1 MTTRSTVFLLGFLL
15 THAGFVAAQEGIGQ
29 RDDTT
34 KLLSE
39 VVVRAYRYDRPMN
52 EVPAAIAVVG
62 LKDLERFNNTSIL
75 SAVNTIPGVRMEE
88 RSPGSYRFSIRGSL
102 LRSPFGVRNVKVYWN
117 GLPMTDGGGNTYL
130 NLLDFGAITNSE
142 IIKGPGAS
150 LYGAGTGG
158 VILLNNTINQQPQIR
173 FSTVIGSFGLQRY
186 QLSAQAGT
194 EKVKASVQ
202 YAHQQADGYRN
213 QTKMRRD
220 AINADV
226 QMALNPRST
235 LSTTI
240 FYTDLFYETPG
251 GLTKA
256 QYDED
261 PRQARPPKT
270 TPPPQAGAEEAKA
283 AVRNKSAY
291 AGVMYEYAWSN
302 NWTTRAGVYGSIT
315 EFENPSIRNYEIR
328 DETNIGGRTDTQ
340 YDFKRETWKGKI
352 TFGAEYQYFFSPVK
366 VYDNNLG
373 EVGTNIQANDE
384 LASQQL
390 LVFAQA
396 ELDLPNDFYLTIGAS
411 ENFLNYDFSALL
423 ENPSIAQQRKFSPVF
438 SPRIALLKK
447 LSSAVS
453 LYGSFSKGFS
463 PPSLAEVRPSTGT
476 YNDNLNPERGN
487 SYELGL
493 RGSALREKLLFELT
507 VYDFQLD
514 ETIVIQRA
522 PDGADYFVNAGKTD
536 QRGVEAKLSW
546 APKLNGRIISRLNL
560 WSSYTY
566 NYYRFVDYVQDG
578 NDFSGNRLTGVAPT
592 IALLGADIIFR
603 KIYINITSGY
613 TDAIPLNDANSE
625 YASSYVLLGARL
637 GIRTNLT
644 KNLPFEA
651 FVGIDNALN
660 ERYSLGNDLNAFGGR
675 YYNAAAK
682 RNYYVGIVISPFL
695 NKNGVRK

>member
-578 NDFSGNRLTGVAPT
+578 KDFSGNRLTGVAPT
-592 IALLGADIIFR
+592 IALLGADITFR

-695 NKNGVRK
+695 NKNGGRK

>member
-578 NDFSGNRLTGVAPT
+578 KDFSGNRLTGVAPT

>member
-651 FVGIDNALN
+651 FV
-660 ERYSLGNDLNAFGGR
+660 
-675 YYNAAAK
+675 
-682 RNYYVGIVISPFL
+682 
-695 NKNGVRK
+695 